1 MMNDDDD
8 DGFSLKW
15 WISQVSRV
23 YSIHP
28 ILDHACHDDDDGF
41 SLKWWTPQVTR
52 PYSIHPIGS
61 CMEGSLMMMM
71 SLV

>member
-1 MMNDDDD
+1 MMIKMMINDED

-28 ILDHACHDDDDGF
+28 ILDHACHDDDDGN
-41 SLKWWTPQVTR
+41 Q
-52 PYSIHPIGS
+52 
-61 CMEGSLMMMM
+61 LMMIKMM
-71 SLV
+71 IDDE